1 MLIYVGLNTA
11 FSWLYNLA
19 LRESHPVFPTDGGSW
34 VLLLLWPLIAAFC
47 VYFLL
52 LEALQAGHLPIESII
67 SDQWNWLQAFSILF
81 QLVLIVTFWRRPEPL
96 SIEYDMTVNLLG
108 LQNTLAYL
116 RIIYFLKG
124 FSSFGPL
131 VRMIMQIIAD
141 VRPVRARTR
150 SNATPLAAPTSQRS
164 LRLLLRE
171 IAQATAARA
180 SRGASSR
187 FRTRV
192 PATPHLRSR
201 RRPTGCCRG
210 TGAERAGLRV
220 GAR

>member
-1 MLIYVGLNTA
+1 
-11 FSWLYNLA
+11 
-19 LRESHPVFPTDGGSW
+19 
-34 VLLLLWPLIAAFC
+34 
-47 VYFLL
+47 
-52 LEALQAGHLPIESII
+52 
-67 SDQWNWLQAFSILF
+67 
-81 QLVLIVTFWRRPEPL
+81 
-96 SIEYDMTVNLLG
+96 MTVNLLG

-150 SNATPLAAPTSQRS
+150 SNATPLAAPPSQRS

-192 PATPHLRSR
+192 PATPICAVAAA
-201 RRPTGCCRG
+201 RPGAAAARELSARGCG
-210 TGAERAGLRV
+210 SAPAAMAT
-220 GAR
+220 